1 MSLKDSIAAGY
12 KIIHDANL
20 QNIAATLDCK
30 ISSATDVLQ
39 RNMAQATLTKPEILV
54 ARQAAIIQLR
64 KNPPQAWDS
73 RFDRAAEI
81 EEELTTFF
89 QEAEANKD
97 SLENDSIAQL
107 SFQDDYLKPLNH
119 VPWMIMLIAIFKVW
133 IVPTITLLT
142 RIIAWAIPYLLLRF
156 VYALPIDQQE
166 YAHILQGMWLGNMTP
181 PGVDL
186 PAAPQDMLS
195 PRSILQFILFGFSF
209 AQGMIQPIQNAMH
222 LYKTDRIITDLGKK
236 LLELRDIMKAMK
248 ADAATLDVKLT
259 STLEELEDSDYRR
272 AFMLV
277 KEQPERLQILYR
289 DLANLEVLWRIAS
302 AEHLLQPVVFKPDVL
317 FLEEMTDISLT
328 DGVSSS
334 LELVSRSQRHAV
346 ITGPNGG
353 GKSSFLRATLQCV
366 VLGHSYGVAPAQRAF
381 MPRFHWIASGLQL
394 RDTPGLYSMFETEV
408 KFAADCIRSS
418 RISGPGLV
426 LFDELFHSTNPPDG
440 TRSAKVFLKELW
452 SPESNVFSV
461 ISTHVFPLV
470 ENAPDNVQAI
480 CCPASQSLDGRIHYS
495 YKAEPGICQVSSVR
509 TVWQKYGLI

>member
-20 QNIAATLDCK
+20 QNIAVTLNCK

-39 RNMAQATLTKPEILV
+39 RNMAQATLTKPEALV
-54 ARQAAIIQLR
+54 TRQKAIIQLR
-64 KNPPQAWDS
+64 KNPPQAWNS

-81 EEELTTFF
+81 EQELITFF

-119 VPWMIMLIAIFKVW
+119 VPWMVMMIAIFKVW
-133 IVPTITLLT
+133 IVPTVTLLT
-142 RIIAWAIPYLLLRF
+142 PIIAWVIPYLLLRF

-181 PGVDL
+181 PGADL
-186 PAAPQDMLS
+186 PDAPQDMFS

-222 LYKTDRIITDLGKK
+222 LYKTDKIITDLGKK

-248 ADAATLDVKLT
+248 ADATSLDVKLT

-302 AEHLLQPVVFKPDVL
+302 AEHLLDRKSVV
-317 FLEEMTDISLT
+317 
-328 DGVSSS
+328 
-334 LELVSRSQRHAV
+334 
-346 ITGPNGG
+346 
-353 GKSSFLRATLQCV
+353 
-366 VLGHSYGVAPAQRAF
+366 
-381 MPRFHWIASGLQL
+381 
-394 RDTPGLYSMFETEV
+394 
-408 KFAADCIRSS
+408 
-418 RISGPGLV
+418 
-426 LFDELFHSTNPPDG
+426 
-440 TRSAKVFLKELW
+440 
-452 SPESNVFSV
+452 
-461 ISTHVFPLV
+461 
-470 ENAPDNVQAI
+470 
-480 CCPASQSLDGRIHYS
+480 
-495 YKAEPGICQVSSVR
+495 
-509 TVWQKYGLI
+509 